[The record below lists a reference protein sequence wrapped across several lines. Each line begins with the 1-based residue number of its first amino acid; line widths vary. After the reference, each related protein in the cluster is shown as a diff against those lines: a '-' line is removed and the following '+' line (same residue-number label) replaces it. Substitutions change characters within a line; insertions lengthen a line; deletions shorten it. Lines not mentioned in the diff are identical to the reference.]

1 MRKRLLSILLL
12 CCMVLTLLPT
22 AALAAGDVA
31 IDETNFP
38 DEKFREYVKTEFDED
53 NNNSLSADE
62 IAKAKDIHLAGRGIS
77 SLAGVEHFT
86 NLEELDVQHNEE
98 LTTLNL
104 SKNTELKTLKCSN
117 TKLTSLD
124 TSHNKKLVYLQCDY
138 IPTLTTLNV
147 SENKDLK
154 TLHCKHN
161 ALTALDLTNNSALEK
176 LECGDNELT
185 TLDLS
190 KNTEL
195 KYFGCF
201 NSKLSSLDLTNNTNL
216 EELYFCGNNVS
227 NIDVS
232 ENTKLKFLHLF
243 SNQLITLDTSKN
255 SNLQRLWVY
264 TNPLTSMYL
273 GDDSGSTMEVKFDNL
288 PYPITVSTA
297 TKTFD
302 LFQLTGFKVD
312 KASDWTNGRV
322 DGNILTVAENAS
334 TVTYIYDCGERQATY
349 GNPETTG
356 KLMMTCTLQI
366 NWEDAPDALT
376 GTVNINGAPKFDET
390 LTANVTDT
398 NNTGTLTYQWYRA
411 GKTDPIGTGETYTLV
426 QEDIGKEI
434 TCRVSSSTETG
445 TIQATVGPV
454 QKADGPAAPVLELD
468 FRSINIIKVK
478 PLGNAYEYRIDNG
491 EWQDLHYFEN
501 LQPGREYTITARAKE
516 TATHKPGA
524 VSEPLTVATLFD
536 MIPDDLKAKLTAV
549 VSAYKAEYDGNEHEA
564 VIVDTT
570 KLPTGWTIAGH
581 TAGTGDDFVSQIPK
595 IRNVSGSNLTVKTK
609 FTHPDYGQSLIVYSY
624 PEVTPKPLTAGMIAD
639 IPPQL
644 YTGKSIHPTPEIKH
658 GDMVLMEGT
667 DFTYSYET
675 NTSPEQGGKVT
686 INGKG
691 NYKDTAFKT
700 FTIVNEITEITEDDL
715 KDLKIPTLVTVK
727 CTTTNSSKEYGR
739 IPGGFD
745 LSKKP
750 YMENGVWKAIVQL
763 NLPAYKAKYDADTKK
778 THEIADLGGNL
789 VTTFTLKYVNDKW
802 ELDGTFPN
810 VIILVK
816 CDGQHPQT
824 PPYPTEENVSGLG
837 DQIVAVLC
845 NNVPTGQQSGKYY
858 GLIGGG
864 FTSTA
869 PTLNADKVYES
880 TITLI
885 PSVYC
890 NQFSGDT
897 GIMHKV
903 LSAQTTDGLK
913 FVVKYDSSTK
923 MWKPAEEVK
932 QMAIWVTCDKHE
944 TPTPEMPMYPMAD
957 NISGLGDQIVA
968 VLCNNVP
975 TGQQSGKYYGL
986 IGGGFTSTA
995 PTLNADKVYESTITL
1010 IPSVYCNQFSGDT
1023 GIMHKVLSA
1032 QTTDGLKFVVKYD
1045 SSTKMWK
1052 PAEEVKQM
1060 AIWVTCDKHETP
1072 TPEMPMYPM
1081 ADNISGLGDQI
1092 VAVLCNNVPTGQ
1104 QSGKYYGLIGGGFT
1118 STAPT
1123 LNADKVYEST
1133 ITLIPSVYCNQF
1145 SGDTGIMHKVL
1156 SAQTTDGLKFV
1167 VKYDSSTKMWKP
1179 AEEVKQMAIWVTC
1192 DKHETDTPVP
1202 TEFTIT
1208 FNGNGGTPSVG
1219 SMRTTNQ
1226 KLTSLP
1232 TATRSGRYSFDG
1244 WYTAAS
1250 GGTKITTAT
1259 VFYENT
1265 AVYAH
1270 WTYIGGGGSS
1280 GGGGGY
1286 TYHTIRAIFG
1296 LNGSISPSGWTSVR
1310 HGWDQT
1316 FTITPDKG
1324 YAVAKVLVD
1333 GKSVGS
1339 VKSYTF
1345 KNVTKDHTIEVV
1357 FMKANGNPQTGVF
1370 VDVAEGS
1377 YYEEAVDWA
1386 VKNGITT
1393 GTGNNYFTPDGICTR
1408 AQAVTFLWRVA
1419 GSPTP
1424 KTEAMPFEDV
1434 LDGSYYYEAVLW
1446 AVENGITV
1454 GTSAT
1459 TFSPELTCS
1468 RAHIVTFLW
1477 RAANSPSVK
1486 TDNPFTDVAADA
1498 YYIDAVLWAVKHKIT
1513 VGTTLST
1520 FSPDEGCTRAQIV
1533 TFLYRAHSK

>member
-22 AALAAGDVA
+22 AAFAAGDVA

-38 DEKFREYVKTEFDED
+38 DANFRQYVKDNFDTD
-53 NNNSLSADE
+53 KSDTLSAEE
-62 IAKAKDIHLAGRGIS
+62 IAAVKDISPAHRDIS
-77 SLAGVEHFT
+77 SLTGVEHFT
-86 NLEELDVQHNEE
+86 NLERLNVQDNEE
-98 LTTLNL
+98 LTTLEL
-104 SKNTELKTLKCSN
+104 SKNTELKTLLCSN
-117 TKLTSLD
+117 TKLTTLD
-124 TSHNKKLVYLQCDY
+124 TSLNTKLVFLECNDVS
-138 IPTLTTLNV
+138 TLTSLNV
-147 SENKDLK
+147 RRNTELK
-154 TLHCKHN
+154 QLSCRDN
-161 ALTALDLTNNSALEK
+161 ALTALDLTNNTALEK
-176 LECGDNELT
+176 LDCGGNEFT

-190 KNTEL
+190 KNTSL
-195 KYFGCF
+195 KYFGFF
-201 NSKLSSLDLTNNTNL
+201 NGKLSSLDLTNNTNL
-216 EELYFCGNNVS
+216 EELYFCGNNFS
-227 NIDVS
+227 TIDVS
-232 ENTKLKFLHLF
+232 KNTKLKFLHLF
-243 SNQLITLDTSKN
+243 GNQLITLDTSKN

-273 GDDSGSTMEVKFDNL
+273 GDDSGSTMEVKFDNR

-297 TKTFD
+297 TRTFD
-302 LFQLTGFKVD
+302 LSTLPAGFD
-312 KASDWTNGRV
+312 LSKASNWTNGTV
-322 DGNILTVAENAS
+322 SGSILTVDANAT
-334 TVTYIYDCGERQATY
+334 TVTYTYDCGERQATY
-349 GNPETTG
+349 GTSAEAR
-356 KLMMTCTLQI
+356 KLVMPCTLKI
-366 NWEDAPDALT
+366 NWKNAPDALT
-376 GTVNINGAPKFDET
+376 GTVKINGAPKFDET

-411 GKTDPIGTGETYTLV
+411 GKTDPIGTGETYTPVLA
-426 QEDIGKEI
+426 DIDKEI

-445 TIQATVGPV
+445 TIEATVGPIE
-454 QKADGPAAPVLELD
+454 KADGPAAPVLELD
-468 FRSINIIKVK
+468 FRSIDMIKVK
-478 PLGNAYEYRIDNG
+478 PLGKTYEYRIDNG

-501 LQPGREYTITARAKE
+501 LQPGTEYTITARAKE

-536 MIPDDLKAKLTAV
+536 MIPDDLKDKLTAV
-549 VSAYKAEYDGNEHEA
+549 VSAYKAEYDGMEHEA
-564 VIVDTT
+564 VIVDMS
-570 KLPTGWTIAGH
+570 KMPEGWSIAGH

-624 PEVTPKPLTAGMIAD
+624 PEITPKPLTAGMIAD

-644 YTGKSIHPTPEIKH
+644 YTGQPIHPIPVIKD
-658 GDMVLMEGT
+658 GNTVLAKDK
-667 DFTYSYET
+667 DFTYSYDT
-675 NTSPEQGGKVT
+675 NTSSEQGGKVT
-686 INGKG
+686 ITGKG
-691 NYKDTAFKT
+691 NYKGSASKNFS
-700 FTIVNEITEITEDDL
+700 IVNEITEITEDDL
-715 KDLKIPTLVTVK
+715 KDLEIPTLVTVK
-727 CTTTNSSKEYGR
+727 CKTTGDSKAYGR

-745 LSKKP
+745 LSNSTP
-750 YMENGVWKAIVQL
+750 YMDNGVLKAIVQL

-778 THEIADLGGNL
+778 THENADLGGNL

-885 PSVYC
+885 PSAYC

-903 LSAQTTDGLK
+903 LSAQTADGLK

-1010 IPSVYCNQFSGDT
+1010 IPSAYCNQFSGDT

-1032 QTTDGLKFVVKYD
+1032 QT
-1045 SSTKMWK
+1045 
-1052 PAEEVKQM
+1052 A
-1060 AIWVTCDKHETP
+1060 
-1072 TPEMPMYPM
+1072 
-1081 ADNISGLGDQI
+1081 
-1092 VAVLCNNVPTGQ
+1092 
-1104 QSGKYYGLIGGGFT
+1104 
-1118 STAPT
+1118 
-1123 LNADKVYEST
+1123 
-1133 ITLIPSVYCNQF
+1133 
-1145 SGDTGIMHKVL
+1145 
-1156 SAQTTDGLKFV
+1156 DGLKFV

-1202 TEFTIT
+1202 TEFTIA

-1232 TATRSGRYSFDG
+1232 TATHSGRYSFDG

-1265 AVYAH
+1265 TVYAH

-1280 GGGGGY
+1280 GGGGGGGH
-1286 TYHTIRAIFG
+1286 TYHTIRAISG

-1316 FTITPDKG
+1316 FAITPDKG

-1370 VDVAEGS
+1370 VDVPEGS

-1386 VKNGITT
+1386 VEKGITT

-1424 KTEAMPFEDV
+1424 KTEAMVFEDV

-1459 TFSPELTCS
+1459 TFSPELACS

-1477 RAANSPSVK
+1477 RAANSPSAK
-1486 TDNPFTDVAADA
+1486 TANPFTDVAADA

>member
-22 AALAAGDVA
+22 AALAADDVA
-31 IDETNFP
+31 INDTNFP

-62 IAKAKDIHLAGRGIS
+62 IAKAKDIHLAGKGIS

-154 TLHCKHN
+154 TLYCKHN

-243 SNQLITLDTSKN
+243 GNQLITLDTSKN

-273 GDDSGSTMEVKFDNL
+273 GDSGSTMEVKFDNL

-297 TKTFD
+297 TRTFD
-302 LFQLTGFKVD
+302 LSTLPTGFDVS
-312 KASDWTNGRV
+312 KASNWAGGEVSGKT
-322 DGNILTVAENAS
+322 LTVDENAN
-334 TVTYIYDCGERQATY
+334 TVTYTYDCGERQATY
-349 GNPETTG
+349 GTPAVTE
-356 KLMMTCTLQI
+356 KLMMPCTLKI
-366 NWEDAPDALT
+366 NWENAPDALT
-376 GTVNINGAPKFDET
+376 GTVHIIGELKYGKKIYFDVDNSNESGG
-390 LTANVTDT
+390 LRCK
-398 NNTGTLTYQWYRA
+398 WYRE
-411 GKTDPIGTGETYTLV
+411 GEMTPLSDAIEYELV
-426 QEDIGKEI
+426 EADIGKKI
-434 TCRVSSSTETG
+434 TCVVSGTTKTG
-445 TIQATVGPV
+445 TIETTVGPV
-454 QKADGPAAPVLELD
+454 EKADGPAAPVLELD

-478 PLGNAYEYRIDNG
+478 PLGNTYQYRIDNG

-536 MIPDDLKAKLTAV
+536 MIPDDLKDKLTAV
-549 VSAYKAEYDGNEHEA
+549 VSAYKAEYDGMEHEA
-564 VIVDTT
+564 VIVDMS
-570 KLPTGWTIAGH
+570 KMPEGWSIAGH

-624 PEVTPKPLTAGMIAD
+624 PEITPKPLTAGMIAD
-639 IPPQL
+639 IPSQH
-644 YTGKSIHPTPEIKH
+644 YTGHPIHPTPEIKD
-658 GDMVLMEGT
+658 GNTVLEKDK
-667 DFTYSYET
+667 DFTYSYDT

-686 INGKG
+686 INGMG
-691 NYKDTAFKT
+691 NYKGTAFKT
-700 FTIVNEITEITEDDL
+700 FTIVSTITEDDL
-715 KDLKIPTLVTVK
+715 AGIDIPANLVTVK
-727 CTTTNSSKEYGR
+727 CQTTGDSKAYGR
-739 IPGGFD
+739 IPGGFT
-745 LSKKP
+745 LGKP
-750 YMENGVWKAIVQL
+750 YMEGGVLKAVVSL
-763 NLPAYKAKYDADTKK
+763 NLPVYKDKYDTDTKK
-778 THEIADLGGNL
+778 THQNAGLEGSL
-789 VTTFTLKYVNDKW
+789 VQSFTLKYVNDKW

-824 PPYPTEENVSGLG
+824 PPYPTEENVSGLEQVQVRVQCST
-837 DQIVAVLC
+837 DTAQFK
-845 NNVPTGQQSGKYY
+845 NY
-858 GLIGGG
+858 GILPGSVSIMPDANDP
-864 FTSTA
+864 SQA
-869 PTLNADKVYES
+869 TL
-880 TITLI
+880 TLI
-885 PSVYC
+885 PSVYSK
-890 NQFSGDT
+890 QYTIDT
-897 GIMHKV
+897 GITHSV
-903 LSAQTTDGLK
+903 APNQATDNLK
-913 FVVKYDSSTK
+913 IQMRYDSAVGKWT
-923 MWKPAEEVK
+923 PAGELTPLEVLV
-932 QMAIWVTCDKHE
+932 Q
-944 TPTPEMPMYPMAD
+944 
-957 NISGLGDQIVA
+957 
-968 VLCNNVP
+968 CNNHQ
-975 TGQQSGKYYGL
+975 GQRY
-986 IGGGFTSTA
+986 
-995 PTLNADKVYESTITL
+995 
-1010 IPSVYCNQFSGDT
+1010 
-1023 GIMHKVLSA
+1023 
-1032 QTTDGLKFVVKYD
+1032 
-1045 SSTKMWK
+1045 
-1052 PAEEVKQM
+1052 
-1060 AIWVTCDKHETP
+1060 
-1072 TPEMPMYPM
+1072 
-1081 ADNISGLGDQI
+1081 
-1092 VAVLCNNVPTGQ
+1092 
-1104 QSGKYYGLIGGGFT
+1104 
-1118 STAPT
+1118 
-1123 LNADKVYEST
+1123 
-1133 ITLIPSVYCNQF
+1133 
-1145 SGDTGIMHKVL
+1145 
-1156 SAQTTDGLKFV
+1156 
-1167 VKYDSSTKMWKP
+1167 
-1179 AEEVKQMAIWVTC
+1179 
-1192 DKHETDTPVP
+1192 
-1202 TEFTIT
+1202 TIT
-1208 FNGNGGTPSVG
+1208 FNGNGGTPSVT
-1219 SMRTTNQ
+1219 SMTTIDQ
-1226 KLTSLP
+1226 KLSELP
-1232 TATRSGRYSFDG
+1232 TATHSGRYSFDG

-1265 AVYAH
+1265 TVYAH

-1286 TYHTIRAIFG
+1286 TYHTIRAISG

-1370 VDVAEGS
+1370 VDVPEGS

-1386 VKNGITT
+1386 VEKGITT

-1424 KTEAMPFEDV
+1424 KTEAMVFEDV

-1468 RAHIVTFLW
+1468 RANIVTFLW

-1486 TDNPFTDVAADA
+1486 MDNPFTDVAGDA
-1498 YYIDAVLWAVKHKIT
+1498 YYNDAVLWAVKHKIT

>member
-22 AALAAGDVA
+22 AAFAAGDVD
-31 IDETNFP
+31 INETNFP
-38 DEKFREYVKTEFDED
+38 DANFRQYVKDEFDKD
-53 NNNSLSADE
+53 KSDTLSADE
-62 IAKAKDIHLAGRGIS
+62 IAAVEDIRPAHRDIS
-77 SLAGVEHFT
+77 SLTGVEHFT
-86 NLEELDVQHNEE
+86 NLERLNVQDNEK
-98 LTTLNL
+98 LTTLDL
-104 SKNTELKTLKCSN
+104 SKNTALVSLLCSN
-117 TKLTSLD
+117 TNLTSLD
-124 TSHNKKLVYLQCDY
+124 TSHNTKLVFLECNEVS
-138 IPTLTTLNV
+138 TLTSLNV
-147 SENKDLK
+147 SRNTELK
-154 TLHCKHN
+154 QLSCRDN
-161 ALTALDLTNNSALEK
+161 ALTALDLTNNTALEK
-176 LECGDNELT
+176 LDCGGNEFT

-190 KNTEL
+190 KNTSL
-195 KYFGCF
+195 KYFGFF
-201 NSKLSSLDLTNNTNL
+201 NGKLSSLDLTNNTNL
-216 EELYFCGNNVS
+216 EELYFCGNNFS
-227 NIDVS
+227 TIDVS
-232 ENTKLKFLHLF
+232 KNTKLKFLHLF

-264 TNPLTSMYL
+264 TNPLTSMNL
-273 GDDSGSTMEVKFDNL
+273 GDSGSTMEVKFDNN
-288 PYPITVSTA
+288 PYPIEVSA
-297 TKTFD
+297 AEKTFD
-302 LFQLTGFKVD
+302 LNTLPGFDVS
-312 KASDWTNGRV
+312 KASGWTNGTV
-322 DGNILTVAENAS
+322 SGNILTVDANAS
-334 TVTYIYDCGERQATY
+334 TVTYTYDCGGRQATY

-356 KLMMTCTLQI
+356 KLTMPCTLKI
-366 NWEDAPDALT
+366 NWETAPDALT
-376 GTVNINGAPKFDET
+376 GTVNINGVPKFNET
-390 LTANVTDT
+390 LTANVTDS
-398 NNTGTLTYQWYRA
+398 NNTGTLTYQWYHA
-411 GKTDPIGTGETYTLV
+411 GETDPIGTGETYTLV
-426 QEDIGKEI
+426 QEDIGKNI

-445 TIQATVGPV
+445 TIEATVGPV
-454 QKADGPAAPVLELD
+454 EKADGPAAPVIELD

-501 LQPGREYTITARAKE
+501 LQPGTEYTITARAKE

-536 MIPDDLKAKLTAV
+536 MIPDDLKDKLTAV

-564 VIVDTT
+564 VIVDDA
-570 KLPTGWTIAGH
+570 KMPEGWSIAGH
-581 TAGTGDDFVSQIPK
+581 TAGTGDDFVPQIPK

-624 PEVTPKPLTAGMIAD
+624 PKITPKPVTSDMIAD

-644 YTGKSIHPTPEIKH
+644 YTGQSIHPTPEIKD
-658 GDMVLMEGT
+658 GNTPLVKDK
-667 DFTYSYET
+667 DFTYSYDT

-686 INGKG
+686 INGMG
-691 NYKDTAFKT
+691 NYKSTAFKT
-700 FTIVNEITEITEDDL
+700 FTIVSAVTEDDL
-715 KDLKIPTLVTVK
+715 AGLNIPANLVTVK
-727 CTTTNSSKEYGR
+727 CQTTGDSKAYGR

-745 LSKKP
+745 LSNATP
-750 YMENGVWKAIVQL
+750 YMENGVLKAIVKL
-763 NLPAYKAKYDADTKK
+763 NLPAYRDKYGADTKK
-778 THEIADLGGNL
+778 PHEDAGLEGNTHAA
-789 VTTFTLKYVNDKW
+789 FTLKYVKDKW

-810 VIILVK
+810 VVILVK

-824 PPYPTEENVSGLG
+824 PPYPTEENVSGLEQVQVRVQCNTDRTQFKNYG
-837 DQIVAVLC
+837 ILSGGVSIVPDA
-845 NNVPTGQQSGKYY
+845 NNPSQ
-858 GLIGGG
+858 
-864 FTSTA
+864 A
-869 PTLNADKVYES
+869 TL
-880 TITLI
+880 TLI
-885 PSVYC
+885 PSVYST
-890 NQFSGDT
+890 QYSTDT
-897 GIMHKV
+897 GITHI
-903 LSAQTTDGLK
+903 ADPNQTTDNLK
-913 FVVKYDSSTK
+913 IQMSYNSAMGKWMPAGELTPLVIYVKCNSHDPQTPPYPT
-923 MWKPAEEVK
+923 EENV
-932 QMAIWVTCDKHE
+932 
-944 TPTPEMPMYPMAD
+944 
-957 NISGLGDQIVA
+957 SGLEQVQVRVQCNTDRTQFKNYGILSGGVSIVPDA
-968 VLCNNVP
+968 NNP
-975 TGQQSGKYYGL
+975 SQ
-986 IGGGFTSTA
+986 A
-995 PTLNADKVYESTITL
+995 TLTL
-1010 IPSVYCNQFSGDT
+1010 IPSVYSKQYTIDT
-1023 GIMHKVLSA
+1023 GITHSVAPNQNTDNLKIQMRYNSAVGKWMPAGELTPLEVLV
-1032 QTTDGLKFVVKYD
+1032 Q
-1045 SSTKMWK
+1045 
-1052 PAEEVKQM
+1052 
-1060 AIWVTCDKHETP
+1060 
-1072 TPEMPMYPM
+1072 
-1081 ADNISGLGDQI
+1081 
-1092 VAVLCNNVPTGQ
+1092 CNNHQGQ
-1104 QSGKYYGLIGGGFT
+1104 RY
-1118 STAPT
+1118 
-1123 LNADKVYEST
+1123 
-1133 ITLIPSVYCNQF
+1133 
-1145 SGDTGIMHKVL
+1145 
-1156 SAQTTDGLKFV
+1156 
-1167 VKYDSSTKMWKP
+1167 
-1179 AEEVKQMAIWVTC
+1179 
-1192 DKHETDTPVP
+1192 
-1202 TEFTIT
+1202 TIT
-1208 FNGNGGTPSVG
+1208 FNGNGGTPSVT
-1219 SMRTTNQ
+1219 SMTTIDQ
-1226 KLTSLP
+1226 KLPELP
-1232 TATRSGRYSFDG
+1232 TATHSGRYSFDG

-1265 AVYAH
+1265 TVYAH

-1280 GGGGGY
+1280 GGGGGH
-1286 TYHTIRAIFG
+1286 TYHTIRAISG

-1477 RAANSPSVK
+1477 RAANSPSAK
-1486 TDNPFTDVAADA
+1486 TANPFTDVAADA

>member
-22 AALAAGDVA
+22 AALAEEAAPAFDLATDLADITIPNDLVTCVCTKANETKRYGQLTDGFSATKVA
-31 IDETNFP
+31 KEGNVWTVII
-38 DEKFREYVKTEFDED
+38 YVENSIYKAEFDKDMGCTHAADGNYLSDFTPPIQFKLKYEGGKWVLLGKMPQNKMLHFTCSGGHVYQGDIPVIELVTRTHTDIKVTENDKWEYSID
-53 NNNSLSADE
+53 NGATWQGSC
-62 IAKAKDIHLAGRGIS
+62 
-77 SLAGVEHFT
+77 HFT
-86 NLEELDVQHNEE
+86 NLQ
-98 LTTLNL
+98 
-104 SKNTELKTLKCSN
+104 
-117 TKLTSLD
+117 
-124 TSHNKKLVYLQCDY
+124 
-138 IPTLTTLNV
+138 
-147 SENKDLK
+147 
-154 TLHCKHN
+154 
-161 ALTALDLTNNSALEK
+161 
-176 LECGDNELT
+176 
-185 TLDLS
+185 
-190 KNTEL
+190 
-195 KYFGCF
+195 
-201 NSKLSSLDLTNNTNL
+201 
-216 EELYFCGNNVS
+216 
-227 NIDVS
+227 
-232 ENTKLKFLHLF
+232 
-243 SNQLITLDTSKN
+243 
-255 SNLQRLWVY
+255 
-264 TNPLTSMYL
+264 
-273 GDDSGSTMEVKFDNL
+273 SGT
-288 PYPITVSTA
+288 
-297 TKTFD
+297 
-302 LFQLTGFKVD
+302 
-312 KASDWTNGRV
+312 
-322 DGNILTVAENAS
+322 
-334 TVTYIYDCGERQATY
+334 
-349 GNPETTG
+349 
-356 KLMMTCTLQI
+356 
-366 NWEDAPDALT
+366 
-376 GTVNINGAPKFDET
+376 
-390 LTANVTDT
+390 
-398 NNTGTLTYQWYRA
+398 
-411 GKTDPIGTGETYTLV
+411 
-426 QEDIGKEI
+426 
-434 TCRVSSSTETG
+434 
-445 TIQATVGPV
+445 
-454 QKADGPAAPVLELD
+454 
-468 FRSINIIKVK
+468 
-478 PLGNAYEYRIDNG
+478 
-491 EWQDLHYFEN
+491 
-501 LQPGREYTITARAKE
+501 EYTIIARVRE
-516 TATHKPGA
+516 TATHKPSGNSA
-524 VSEPLTVATLFD
+524 PLNVTTMHLAISDELSV
-536 MIPDDLKAKLTAV
+536 KLRAV

-564 VIVDTT
+564 VSVDDT
-570 KLPTGWTIAGH
+570 KMPKGWSIAGH
-581 TAGTGDDFVSQIPK
+581 TAGTGDDFVPQIPK

-609 FTHPDYGQSLIVYSY
+609 FTHPDYVPSLIVYSY
-624 PEVTPKPLTAGMIAD
+624 PEITPKPLTADMITD
-639 IPPQL
+639 IPNQL
-644 YTGKSIHPTPEIKH
+644 YTGQPIHPKPEIKH

-667 DFTYSYET
+667 DFTYSYDT

-686 INGKG
+686 ITGKG
-691 NYKDTAFKT
+691 NYKGMASKSFN
-700 FTIVNEITEITEDDL
+700 IVNEITEITEDDL
-715 KDLKIPTLVTVK
+715 KDLEIPTLVTVK

-944 TPTPEMPMYPMAD
+944 T
-957 NISGLGDQIVA
+957 
-968 VLCNNVP
+968 
-975 TGQQSGKYYGL
+975 
-986 IGGGFTSTA
+986 
-995 PTLNADKVYESTITL
+995 
-1010 IPSVYCNQFSGDT
+1010 
-1023 GIMHKVLSA
+1023 
-1032 QTTDGLKFVVKYD
+1032 
-1045 SSTKMWK
+1045 
-1052 PAEEVKQM
+1052 
-1060 AIWVTCDKHETP
+1060 
-1072 TPEMPMYPM
+1072 
-1081 ADNISGLGDQI
+1081 
-1092 VAVLCNNVPTGQ
+1092 
-1104 QSGKYYGLIGGGFT
+1104 
-1118 STAPT
+1118 
-1123 LNADKVYEST
+1123 
-1133 ITLIPSVYCNQF
+1133 
-1145 SGDTGIMHKVL
+1145 
-1156 SAQTTDGLKFV
+1156 
-1167 VKYDSSTKMWKP
+1167 
-1179 AEEVKQMAIWVTC
+1179 
-1192 DKHETDTPVP
+1192 DTPVP

-1208 FNGNGGTPSVG
+1208 FNGNGGTPYVG

>member
-22 AALAAGDVA
+22 AALA
-31 IDETNFP
+31 
-38 DEKFREYVKTEFDED
+38 
-53 NNNSLSADE
+53 
-62 IAKAKDIHLAGRGIS
+62 
-77 SLAGVEHFT
+77 
-86 NLEELDVQHNEE
+86 EE
-98 LTTLNL
+98 
-104 SKNTELKTLKCSN
+104 
-117 TKLTSLD
+117 
-124 TSHNKKLVYLQCDY
+124 
-138 IPTLTTLNV
+138 NV
-147 SENKDLK
+147 
-154 TLHCKHN
+154 
-161 ALTALDLTNNSALEK
+161 
-176 LECGDNELT
+176 
-185 TLDLS
+185 
-190 KNTEL
+190 
-195 KYFGCF
+195 
-201 NSKLSSLDLTNNTNL
+201 
-216 EELYFCGNNVS
+216 
-227 NIDVS
+227 
-232 ENTKLKFLHLF
+232 
-243 SNQLITLDTSKN
+243 
-255 SNLQRLWVY
+255 
-264 TNPLTSMYL
+264 P
-273 GDDSGSTMEVKFDNL
+273 
-288 PYPITVSTA
+288 
-297 TKTFD
+297 TFD
-302 LFQLTGFKVD
+302 LTKDLEGITIPADLV
-312 KASDWTNGRV
+312 
-322 DGNILTVAENAS
+322 
-334 TVTYIYDCGERQATY
+334 
-349 GNPETTG
+349 
-356 KLMMTCTLQI
+356 TCT
-366 NWEDAPDALT
+366 
-376 GTVNINGAPKFDET
+376 
-390 LTANVTDT
+390 
-398 NNTGTLTYQWYRA
+398 
-411 GKTDPIGTGETYTLV
+411 
-426 QEDIGKEI
+426 
-434 TCRVSSSTETG
+434 
-445 TIQATVGPV
+445 
-454 QKADGPAAPVLELD
+454 
-468 FRSINIIKVK
+468 
-478 PLGNAYEYRIDNG
+478 
-491 EWQDLHYFEN
+491 
-501 LQPGREYTITARAKE
+501 
-516 TATHKPGA
+516 
-524 VSEPLTVATLFD
+524 
-536 MIPDDLKAKLTAV
+536 
-549 VSAYKAEYDGNEHEA
+549 
-564 VIVDTT
+564 
-570 KLPTGWTIAGH
+570 
-581 TAGTGDDFVSQIPK
+581 
-595 IRNVSGSNLTVKTK
+595 
-609 FTHPDYGQSLIVYSY
+609 
-624 PEVTPKPLTAGMIAD
+624 
-639 IPPQL
+639 
-644 YTGKSIHPTPEIKH
+644 
-658 GDMVLMEGT
+658 
-667 DFTYSYET
+667 
-675 NTSPEQGGKVT
+675 
-686 INGKG
+686 
-691 NYKDTAFKT
+691 
-700 FTIVNEITEITEDDL
+700 
-715 KDLKIPTLVTVK
+715 
-727 CTTTNSSKEYGR
+727 CTTTNETKQYGQLTDGFSATKVAKEGNVWTVLISVKPDVYMAQFNKDTGSTHSPDGDR
-739 IPGGFD
+739 SNDFTTPIQFKLKYEGTKWVLEGEMPKDKTLHFTCNGGHATQNPPVFD
-745 LSKKP
+745 L
-750 YMENGVWKAIVQL
+750 
-763 NLPAYKAKYDADTKK
+763 TKDLAGI
-778 THEIADLGGNL
+778 TIPADLVACVCTKANETKQYGQLTDGFSASKVAKEGNIWTVL
-789 VTTFTLKYVNDKW
+789 ISVKPAVYKDQFDKDTGSTHSPDENHSNDFTTPIQFKLKYEGTKWVLEGEMPKDKTLHFTCNGGHATQNPPVFDLTKDLAGITIPADLVACVCTKANETKQYGQLTDGFSASKVAKEGNIWTVLISVKPAVYKDQFDKDTGSTHSPDENHSNDFTTPIQFKLKYEGTEW
-802 ELDGTFPN
+802 VLDGEMPKDKTLHFT
-810 VIILVK
+810 
-816 CDGQHPQT
+816 CTGQHET
-824 PPYPTEENVSGLG
+824 PEMPMYPMADNISGLG

-864 FTSTA
+864 FTSTT

-986 IGGGFTSTA
+986 IGGGFTSTT

-1023 GIMHKVLSA
+1023 GIMHKVLST

-1045 SSTKMWK
+1045 SAKKMWK
-1052 PAEEVKQM
+1052 PAEGVKQM
-1060 AIWVTCDKHETP
+1060 AIWVTCE
-1072 TPEMPMYPM
+1072 
-1081 ADNISGLGDQI
+1081 
-1092 VAVLCNNVPTGQ
+1092 
-1104 QSGKYYGLIGGGFT
+1104 
-1118 STAPT
+1118 
-1123 LNADKVYEST
+1123 
-1133 ITLIPSVYCNQF
+1133 
-1145 SGDTGIMHKVL
+1145 
-1156 SAQTTDGLKFV
+1156 
-1167 VKYDSSTKMWKP
+1167 
-1179 AEEVKQMAIWVTC
+1179 
-1192 DKHETDTPVP
+1192 KHETDTPVP

-1208 FNGNGGTPSVG
+1208 FNGNGGTPSVT
-1219 SMRTTNQ
+1219 SMTTIDQ
-1226 KLTSLP
+1226 KLPELP
-1232 TATRSGRYSFDG
+1232 TATHSGRYSFDG

-1265 AVYAH
+1265 TVHAH

-1286 TYHTIRAIFG
+1286 TYHTIRAISG
-1296 LNGSISPSGWTSVR
+1296 LNGSVSPSGWTSVR

-1370 VDVAEGS
+1370 VDVPEGS

-1386 VKNGITT
+1386 VEKGITT

-1424 KTEAMPFEDV
+1424 KTEAMVFEDV

-1486 TDNPFTDVAADA
+1486 MDNPFTDVAGDA
-1498 YYIDAVLWAVKHKIT
+1498 YYNDAVLWAVKHKIT